1 MSREESA
8 CTILFA
14 DISGS
19 TNLYEILGDASAH
32 KLVSACISVLTRVIA
47 EHQGAI
53 VKTIG
58 DEVMCTFAD
67 VGKAVHAAIGMHKA
81 IDSMPPI
88 LPGEPSKPN
97 IRVGL
102 HIGPVIRQGGDVFGD
117 AVNVAARMV
126 SLAKPRQIIT
136 TGQVLAVLPASSGV
150 ASVCVDRTTVKGKGG
165 EFCLYEIVWEE
176 DTQTI
181 ILSKD
186 QRVEVLGGGRLR
198 VRFGG
203 QELFVDRNK
212 PSVTLGRQAQNDL
225 VVNDSIAS
233 RVHARIEYQRGKF
246 VLIDVSANGTYVH
259 AQGEEPLF
267 IHHEELALGT
277 SGIIGLGHEV
287 DQVSPNAVLFACVE
301 DGIVS

>member
-1 MSREESA
+1 MSQEESA

-19 TNLYEILGDASAH
+19 THLYEDLGDASAH
-32 KLVSACISVLTRVIA
+32 KLVSACIAVLARVIA
-47 EHQGAI
+47 KHQGII

-58 DEVMCTFAD
+58 DEVMCTFTEAET
-67 VGKAVHAAIGMHKA
+67 AVQAAIGMHQAVDSMEPILEGKA
-81 IDSMPPI
+81 IR
-88 LPGEPSKPN
+88 PN

-102 HIGPVIRQGGDVFGD
+102 HVGPVIRQGRDVFGD
-117 AVNVAARMV
+117 SVNVAARMV

-136 TGQVLAVLPASSGV
+136 TSQVLAALPASSGV
-150 ASVCVDRTTVKGKGG
+150 VSVCVDRTTVKGKGG
-165 EFCLYEIVWEE
+165 EFSLYEIVWEE

-186 QRVEVLGGGRLR
+186 QRLEVLGGRLR
-198 VRFGG
+198 VRLG
-203 QELFVDRNK
+203 QQEVFVDKNR

-246 VLIDVSANGTYVH
+246 VLIDVSANGTYVSVP
-259 AQGEEPLF
+259 GEEPVF
-267 IHHEELALGT
+267 INHEELVLGP
-277 SGIIGLGHEV
+277 SGIIGLGRAC
-287 DQVSPNAVLFACVE
+287 DQAAQDAVHFACLE
-301 DGIVS
+301 GQAAA

>member
-1 MSREESA
+1 MPPEESA

-19 TNLYEILGDASAH
+19 TRLYEDLGDASAH
-32 KLVSACISVLTRVIA
+32 RLVNACIEVLTRVVA
-47 EHQGAI
+47 EHRGVI

-67 VGKAVHAAIGMHKA
+67 EGAAVQAAIGMHKA
-81 IDSMPPI
+81 VDAMPPI
-88 LPGEPSKPN
+88 LTGKAIRPN
-97 IRVGL
+97 IRIGL
-102 HIGPVIRQGGDVFGD
+102 HAGPVIRQGLDVFGD
-117 AVNVAARMV
+117 SVNVAARMV

-136 TGQVLAVLPASSGV
+136 TSQVLAALPASSGV
-150 ASVCVDRTTVKGKGG
+150 TVVCVDRTTVKGKGG
-165 EFCLYEIVWEE
+165 DFLLYEIVWEE

-186 QRVEVLGGGRLR
+186 QGLAVLGGRLR
-198 VRFGG
+198 IRHG
-203 QELFVDRNK
+203 QQEVFVDKDR

-246 VLIDVSANGTYVH
+246 MLIDVSANGTYVRVP
-259 AQGEEPLF
+259 GEELVF
-267 IHHEELALGT
+267 IHHEELALGP
-277 SGIIGLGHEV
+277 SGIIGLGRAC
-287 DQVSPNAVLFACVE
+287 DQAAPDAVHFACLE
-301 DGIVS
+301 GQAAA